1 MLIFMIVGLCGLIF
15 GCVLREVIFYAKT
28 GYGYFTIE
36 PLPDEEGFYTV
47 NIRLDPDQKLNKKT
61 QIVLK
66 RERVN
71 NNSQK

>member
-1 MLIFMIVGLCGLIF
+1 MLSFIIVGLCGLIA
-15 GCVLREVIFYAKT
+15 GCLLREVIFYAKT
-28 GYGYFTIE
+28 GYGHFTLE

-71 NNSQK
+71 KNSQK